1 MNYLGAEWS
10 GLKWVCPYP
19 WLTHHTLWE
28 GWLPVRIVWG
38 YSWPLRETLHA
49 DEFHQY
55 WAVCRRVWWYLPWE
69 RKQNTMNTEMAYLNY
84 RRNMRYTTTAPRD
97 TIAFVL
103 CVLCLFA
110 RNNKPLK
117 CQKGYRLCNSTHS
130 IFYHGR
136 QVMSVFNTQETF
148 PKPQ

>member
-1 MNYLGAEWS
+1 
-10 GLKWVCPYP
+10 
-19 WLTHHTLWE
+19 
-28 GWLPVRIVWG
+28 
-38 YSWPLRETLHA
+38 
-49 DEFHQY
+49 
-55 WAVCRRVWWYLPWE
+55 
-69 RKQNTMNTEMAYLNY
+69 MAYLNY
-84 RRNMRYTTTAPRD
+84 RRNMRYTTKAPRD

-136 QVMSVFNTQETF
+136 QVTSVFNTPETF
-148 PKPQ
+148 PKPQQFLNCKSQASLIDIKTNSCTFPKYSRIWGKFDHLYKSVWYSAFLNYLMHTSHKTGIF